1 MNIYEDRLGQ
11 ASVELILLFAG
22 ILIVVILAMNIY
34 QKYLQRFDTEI
45 KNNEI
50 NDIKTK
56 LDNLDKKISNL

>member
-34 QKYLQRFDTEI
+34 QKYLQQFDTEI

-56 LDNLDKKISNL
+56 LDNLDKKINNL

>member
-22 ILIVVILAMNIY
+22 ILAMNIY
-34 QKYLQRFDTEI
+34 QKYLQQFDTEI

>member
-34 QKYLQRFDTEI
+34 QKYLQQFDTEI

-50 NDIKTK
+50 NNIKTK

>member
-34 QKYLQRFDTEI
+34 QKYLQQFDTEI

>member
-11 ASVELILLFAG
+11 ASVELILLFA
-22 ILIVVILAMNIY
+22 VILAMNIY
-34 QKYLQRFDTEI
+34 QKYLQQFDTEI

>member
-22 ILIVVILAMNIY
+22 ILSVVILAMNIY
-34 QKYLQRFDTEI
+34 QKYLQQFDTEI

>member
-34 QKYLQRFDTEI
+34 QKYLQQFDTEI
-45 KNNEI
+45 KNKHYNLR
-50 NDIKTK
+50 KYKK
-56 LDNLDKKISNL
+56 LNKV

>member
-34 QKYLQRFDTEI
+34 QKYLQQFDTEI

-50 NDIKTK
+50 KKWNIK
-56 LDNLDKKISNL
+56 

>member
-1 MNIYEDRLGQ
+1 MNIYVDRLGQ

-34 QKYLQRFDTEI
+34 QKYLQQFDTEI

>member
-1 MNIYEDRLGQ
+1 MNVYEDRLGQ

-34 QKYLQRFDTEI
+34 QKYLQQFDTEI

-56 LDNLDKKISNL
+56 LDNLFKKISNL

>member
-1 MNIYEDRLGQ
+1 MNIYEYRLGQ

-34 QKYLQRFDTEI
+34 QKYLQQFDTEI

>member
-11 ASVELILLFAG
+11 ASVELILLFSG

-34 QKYLQRFDTEI
+34 QKYLQQFDTEI

>member
-34 QKYLQRFDTEI
+34 QKYLQQFATEI

-56 LDNLDKKISNL
+56 LDNL

>member
-34 QKYLQRFDTEI
+34 QKYLQQFDTEI

-50 NDIKTK
+50 NDRKTK

>member
-22 ILIVVILAMNIY
+22 ILIVVILDMNIY
-34 QKYLQRFDTEI
+34 QKYLQQFDTEI

>member
-34 QKYLQRFDTEI
+34 QKYLQQFDTEI

-56 LDNLDKKISNL
+56 LDNLDKKSSNL

>member
-22 ILIVVILAMNIY
+22 ILIVVILAINIY
-34 QKYLQRFDTEI
+34 QKYLQQFDTEI

>member
-22 ILIVVILAMNIY
+22 ILIVVILSMNIY
-34 QKYLQRFDTEI
+34 QKYLQQFDTEI

>member
-34 QKYLQRFDTEI
+34 QKYLQQFDSEI

>member
-11 ASVELILLFAG
+11 ASVELILLFAY

-34 QKYLQRFDTEI
+34 QKYLQQFDTEI